1 MSVPLTTLVA
11 QLERGSL
18 SRRDF
23 MRKASALGVSAA
35 GASWLAAGGNPAAA
49 QTPVASPPV
58 GTPAASP
65 VAGAFEAPTFGT
77 EGLERGAAGELR
89 ILWWQAPTVLNP
101 HLNGDAG
108 TQFVLEP
115 LLAYAPDS
123 SIVPVLLQET
133 PTVANGLL
141 AEDFSNVTLVLQDG
155 LLWSDGTPVTA
166 RDIQFTWQW
175 ITTPANSS
183 TSFNQWSAISDIEVV
198 DDLTAKATFGAP
210 AVNWYDPFTNDLIG
224 ALLPAHAFDDDPTNP
239 NDAFQTAPIGTG
251 PYVLESFT
259 PNDQGVYVINENY
272 REPNKPYFSRI
283 VVKGGGDAVAAGRA
297 VLQTGD
303 FDWAW
308 NIQADPD
315 VLADLENGSRFG
327 YLFQTTGVTRE
338 ALYIN
343 FSDPDTEVDGQ
354 RSQKDT
360 PHPILSDKAVREA
373 IALGV
378 DRALIAGEL
387 YGDTELVP
395 SNNLTG
401 IEYYDSP
408 NTTWEFSPEKAAQ
421 VLEDAGWTLD
431 GETRS
436 KDGVELSLDLI
447 ASVNPVRQKT
457 QAIIQQNL
465 KNIGIRLEIP
475 QVDSTVF
482 FDSTAGNDQSLYKM
496 YFDIGLWSS
505 GPNTKIPVT
514 WMSNWYAGE
523 DDANISQ
530 KENNWQ
536 GYNVQRWRNADFD
549 AAFEALRSASTE
561 DEAQQLLWELNDL
574 TINDY
579 AVIPLVLRPFYTAIS
594 NRLELRNQAFEN
606 PFSGYFWNIENWVLA
621 EGESPR

>member
-1 MSVPLTTLVA
+1 MSSSLATLVHRLNSGA
-11 QLERGSL
+11 V

-23 MRKASALGVSAA
+23 MRQATALGVSAA
-35 GASWLAAGGNPAAA
+35 GASWLAAGNNPAAA
-49 QTPVASPPV
+49 Q
-58 GTPAASP
+58 TPAASP
-65 VAGAFEAPTFGT
+65 VAGSFEAPAFGT

-108 TQFVLEP
+108 AQFVLEP
-115 LLAYAPDS
+115 LLSYAPDS
-123 SIVPVLLQET
+123 SIVPVLVEQT
-133 PTVANGLL
+133 PTVENGLL
-141 AEDFSNVTLVLQDG
+141 AEDFSEVTFVLKEG
-155 LLWSDGTPVTA
+155 LLWSDGEPVTA

-175 ITTPANSS
+175 ITEPSNSS
-183 TSFNQWSAISDIEVV
+183 TSFNQWSTISDIEIV
-198 DDLTAKATFGAP
+198 DDRTARVTFSAP

-224 ALLPAHAFDDDPTNP
+224 ALLPAHVFGDDPTNP

-272 REPNKPYFSRI
+272 RDPNKPYFSKI
-283 VVKGGGDAVAAGRA
+283 LVKGGGDAVAAGRA

-308 NIQADPD
+308 NIQADPE

-338 ALYIN
+338 ALYLN
-343 FSDPDTEVDGQ
+343 FSDPDAEVDGQ
-354 RSQKDT
+354 RSEKNT
-360 PHPILSDKAVREA
+360 PHPILSDKAVREG

-378 DRALIAGEL
+378 NREIIAERL
-387 YGDTELVP
+387 YGDASLVP

-401 IEYYDSP
+401 IEFYDSP
-408 NTTWEFSPEKAAQ
+408 NTTWEYNPEKAAQ
-421 VLEDAGWTLD
+421 VLDEAGWVMD
-431 GETRS
+431 GDVRK
-436 KDGVELSLDLI
+436 KDGVELALEI
-447 ASVNPVRQKT
+447 MASVNPVRQKT
-457 QAIIQQNL
+457 QAILQQNL
-465 KNIGIRLEIP
+465 KEIGIRIDIP

-514 WMSNWYAGE
+514 WMSNWYAGP
-523 DDANISQ
+523 DGQNISQ

-536 GYNVQRWRNADFD
+536 GYNVQRWQNDEYD
-549 AAFEALRSASTE
+549 AAFEALREASTE
-561 DEAQQLLWELNDL
+561 EEAQQLLWKLNDL
-574 TINDY
+574 TVNEY

-594 NRLELRNQAFEN
+594 NRLEQRNQAFEN
-606 PFSGYFWNIENWVLA
+606 PFTGYFWNIENWVLA

>member
-1 MSVPLTTLVA
+1 MSSSLATLVNRLHSGA
-11 QLERGSL
+11 V

-23 MRKASALGVSAA
+23 MRQATALGVSAA
-35 GASWLAAGGNPAAA
+35 GASWLAAGNNPAAA
-49 QTPVASPPV
+49 QTPAAS
-58 GTPAASP
+58 PAASP
-65 VAGAFEAPTFGT
+65 VAGNFEAPAFGT

-108 TQFVLEP
+108 AQFVLEP
-115 LLAYAPDS
+115 LLSYAPDS
-123 SIVPVLLQET
+123 SIIPVLVEQT
-133 PTVANGLL
+133 PTVENGLL
-141 AEDFSNVTLVLQDG
+141 AEDFSEVTFVLKEG
-155 LLWSDGTPVTA
+155 LLWSDGEPVTA

-175 ITTPANSS
+175 IIEPSNSS
-183 TSFNQWSAISDIEVV
+183 TSFNQWSTISDIEIV
-198 DDLTAKATFGAP
+198 DDRTARVVFGAP

-224 ALLPAHAFDDDPTNP
+224 ALLPAHIFGDDPTNA
-239 NDAFQTAPIGTG
+239 NDEFQTAPIGTG

-272 REPNKPYFSRI
+272 RDPNKPYFSKI

-308 NIQADPD
+308 NIQADPE

-327 YLFQTTGVTRE
+327 YLLQTTGVTRE

-343 FSDPDTEVDGQ
+343 FSDPDAEVDGQ
-354 RSQKDT
+354 RSEKNT

-378 DRALIAGEL
+378 NREIIAERL
-387 YGDTELVP
+387 YGDASLVP

-401 IEYYDSP
+401 IEFYDSP
-408 NTTWEFSPEKAAQ
+408 NTTWEYNPEKAAQ
-421 VLEDAGWTLD
+421 VLEEAGWMLD
-431 GETRS
+431 GEVRK
-436 KDGVELSLDLI
+436 KDGVELALEI
-447 ASVNPVRQKT
+447 MASVNPVRQKT
-457 QAIIQQNL
+457 QAILQQNL
-465 KNIGIRLEIP
+465 KEIGFRIDIP

-514 WMSNWYAGE
+514 WLSNWYAGK
-523 DDANISQ
+523 DGQNISQ

-536 GYNVQRWRNADFD
+536 GYNVQRWQNEQYD
-549 AAFEALRSASTE
+549 AAFEALKAATTE
-561 DEAQQLLWELNDL
+561 EEAQKLLWELNDL
-574 TINDY
+574 TINEY
-579 AVIPLVLRPFYTAIS
+579 AVIPLVLRPFYTAIA
-594 NRLELRNQAFEN
+594 NRLEQRNQAFEN
-606 PFSGYFWNIENWVLA
+606 PFTGYFWNIENWVLA

>member
-1 MSVPLTTLVA
+1 MKTSLSAL
-11 QLERGSL
+11 LHDFDRGEM

-23 MRKASALGVSAA
+23 MCRATAMGVSAA

-49 QTPVASPPV
+49 QTPVASP
-58 GTPAASP
+58 AASP
-65 VAGAFEAPTFGT
+65 VAGAFVAPSYGT
-77 EGLERGAAGELR
+77 EGLERGAAGELS

-108 TQFVLEP
+108 TQFILEP
-115 LLAYAPDS
+115 LLSYAPDS
-123 SIVPVLLQET
+123 SIIPVLVQET
-133 PTVANGLL
+133 PSVENGLL
-141 AEDFSNVTLVLQDG
+141 EADFSAVTFHLLEG
-155 LLWSDGTPVTA
+155 LLWSDGEPVTA

-175 ITTPANSS
+175 ITEPGNAS
-183 TSFNQWSAISDIEVV
+183 TSFNQWNTIAAVDIV
-198 DDLTAKATFGAP
+198 DDLTARITFTNP

-224 ALLPAHAFDDDPTNP
+224 ALLPAHAFGDDPTNA

-259 PNDQGVYVINENY
+259 PNAQGTYVINENY
-272 REPNKPYFSRI
+272 RNPDKPYFSRI
-283 VVKGGGDAVAAGRA
+283 LVKGGGDAVAAGRA

-308 NIQADPD
+308 NIQADPE
-315 VLADLENGSRFG
+315 VLSELENGSKFG
-327 YLFQTTGVTRE
+327 FLLQTTGVTRA

-343 FSDPDTEVDGQ
+343 FSDPEAEVDGQ

-360 PHPILSDKAVREA
+360 PHPILSDLAVRQA
-373 IALGV
+373 IATGI
-378 DRALIAGEL
+378 DRELIAGRL
-387 YGDTELVP
+387 YGDASLVP

-401 IEYYDSP
+401 IEFYDSP
-408 NTTWEFSPEKAAQ
+408 NTTWEFDAAKAAQ
-421 VLEDAGWTLD
+421 LLEDAGWVLD
-431 GETRS
+431 GSVRK
-436 KDGVELSLDLI
+436 KDGVELSLNI
-447 ASVNPVRQKT
+447 MASVNAVRQKT
-457 QAIIQQNL
+457 QAILKQNL
-465 KNIGIRLEIP
+465 ESIGFRIEIP

-514 WMSNWYAGE
+514 WLGNWYAGPDGE
-523 DDANISQ
+523 NISQ
-530 KENNWQ
+530 QSNDWQ
-536 GYNVQRWRNADFD
+536 GYNVQRWSNAEYD
-549 AAFEALRSASTE
+549 AAYDQLRGAATE
-561 DEAQQLLWELNDL
+561 DEAQQLLWQLNDL
-574 TINDY
+574 TINEV

-606 PFSGYFWNIENWVLA
+606 PFSGYFWNIENWTLA

>member
-1 MSVPLTTLVA
+1 MSADLGKLVT
-11 QLERGSL
+11 QFKTGNL
-18 SRRDF
+18 SRRIF
-23 MRKASALGVSAA
+23 MHQATALGVTAA

-49 QTPVASPPV
+49 QTPGAA
-58 GTPAASP
+58 TPESGP
-65 VAGAFEAPTFGT
+65 FEAPDFGT
-77 EGLERGAAGELR
+77 ENLERGAAGELR
-89 ILWWQAPTVLNP
+89 VLWWQAPTVLNP

-108 TQFVLEP
+108 AQFVLEP
-115 LLAYAPDS
+115 LLSYAPDS
-123 SIVPVLLQET
+123 SIIPVLVEET
-133 PTVANGLL
+133 PTFANGLL
-141 AEDFSNVTLVLQDG
+141 AEDFSNVTFVLKEG
-155 LLWSDGTPVTA
+155 LLWSDGEPVTS
-166 RDIQFTWQW
+166 RDIEFTWQW
-175 ITTPANSS
+175 ITTESNSS
-183 TSFNQWSAISDIEVV
+183 TSFNQWATISGIEIV
-198 DDLTAKATFGAP
+198 DDRTAKITFSAP

-224 ALLPAHAFDDDPTNP
+224 ALLPAHAFDNDPANP

-272 REPNKPYFSRI
+272 RNPNKPYFSRI

-308 NIQADPD
+308 NIQADPE
-315 VLADLENGSRFG
+315 VLTDLDENGDFG

-338 ALYIN
+338 ALYLN
-343 FSDPDTEVDGQ
+343 FADPKTEVDGE

-373 IALGV
+373 IALAV
-378 DRALIAGEL
+378 DRALIAGRL
-387 YGDTELVP
+387 YGDESLVP

-408 NTTWEFSPEKAAQ
+408 NTSWEFNPEKAAQ
-421 VLEDAGWTLD
+421 ILDDAGWVLD
-431 GETRS
+431 GDVRA
-436 KDGVELSLDLI
+436 KDGVKLSLEVM
-447 ASVNPVRQKT
+447 ASVNAVRQKT

-465 KNIGIRLEIP
+465 KQIGIEVQIP

-514 WMSNWYAGE
+514 WMGNWYAGVNDE
-523 DDANISQ
+523 NISQ
-530 KENNWQ
+530 KSNNWQ
-536 GYNVQRWRNADFD
+536 GYNVQRWRNAEYDEAYD
-549 AAFEALRSASTE
+549 ALRVAKTE
-561 DEAQQLLWELNDL
+561 DEAQQLLWTMNDL
-574 TINDY
+574 TVNEY

-606 PFSGYFWNIENWVLA
+606 GFTGYFWNIENWVLA

>member
-1 MSVPLTTLVA
+1 MTSPLAHLMT
-11 QLERGSL
+11 QLERGAI
-18 SRRDF
+18 SRREF
-23 MRKASALGVSAA
+23 LRQATAAGVTAA

-49 QTPVASPPV
+49 QTPVATP
-58 GTPAASP
+58 GATPAA
-65 VAGAFEAPTFGT
+65 APFDVPAFGT

-141 AEDFSNVTLVLQDG
+141 AEDFSTVTLVLQEG

-166 RDIQFTWQW
+166 RDIEFTWQW
-175 ITTPANSS
+175 ITTPTNSS
-183 TSFNQWSAISDIEVV
+183 TSFNQWSAISSIEVV
-198 DDLTAKATFGAP
+198 DDLTAKATFSAP

-224 ALLPAHAFDDDPTNP
+224 ALLPAHAFDDDPANA

-259 PNDQGVYVINENY
+259 PNDQGVYVVNENY

-338 ALYIN
+338 ALYLN
-343 FSDPDTEVDGQ
+343 FSDPETEVDGQ
-354 RSQKDT
+354 RSHRDQ
-360 PHPILSDKAVREA
+360 PHPILSDIAVREA

-387 YGDTELVP
+387 YGDAELVP

-408 NTTWEFSPEKAAQ
+408 NTSWEFNPEKAAQ
-421 VLEDAGWTLD
+421 VLDDAGWTLD

-465 KNIGIRLEIP
+465 KNIGIKLEIP
-475 QVDSTVF
+475 QIDSTVF

-514 WMSNWYAGE
+514 WMSNWYAGP

-530 KENNWQ
+530 QENNWQ
-536 GYNVQRWRNADFD
+536 GYNVQRWRNADYD
-549 AAFEALRSASTE
+549 AAFEALRTSATE
-561 DEAQQLLWELNDL
+561 DEAQQLLWEMNDL

-594 NRLELRNQAFEN
+594 NRLELRNQAFDN

>member
-1 MSVPLTTLVA
+1 MKSHLAPLVNR
-11 QLERGSL
+11 LERGTL

-23 MRKASALGVSAA
+23 MRQATALGVTASGAA
-35 GASWLAAGGNPAAA
+35 WLAAGGNPAAA
-49 QTPVASPPV
+49 QTPVASPEAGTFETPV
-58 GTPAASP
+58 
-65 VAGAFEAPTFGT
+65 FGT
-77 EGLERGAAGELR
+77 DGLERGAAGELR

-108 TQFVLEP
+108 TQFILEP

-123 SIVPVLLQET
+123 TIIPVLVEET

-141 AEDFSNVTLVLQDG
+141 AEDFSEVTFTLKEG
-155 LLWSDGTPVTA
+155 LLWSDGEPVTA

-175 ITTPANSS
+175 ITTPTNSS
-183 TSFNQWSAISDIEVV
+183 TSFNQWATISGVEIV
-198 DDLTAKATFGAP
+198 DDRTAKVTFEAP

-224 ALLPAHAFDDDPTNP
+224 ALLPAHAFDDDPANA

-259 PNDQGVYVINENY
+259 PNDQGTYVINENY

-283 VVKGGGDAVAAGRA
+283 LVKGGGDAVAAGRA

-315 VLADLENGSRFG
+315 VLADLEDGSRFG

-354 RSQKDT
+354 RSQKDQ
-360 PHPILSDKAVREA
+360 PHPILSDIAVREA

-378 DRALIAGEL
+378 DRALIAREL
-387 YGDTELVP
+387 YGDETLVP
-395 SNNLTG
+395 ANNLTG

-408 NTTWEFSPEKAAQ
+408 NTSWEFNQEKAAQ

-436 KDGVELSLDLI
+436 KDGVELALDLV

-465 KNIGIRLEIP
+465 KTIGIRLEIP

-514 WMSNWYAGE
+514 WMSNWYAGP

-530 KENNWQ
+530 QSNNWQ
-536 GYNVQRWRNADFD
+536 GYNVQRWRNADYD
-549 AAFEALRSASTE
+549 AAFEALRAATTE

-574 TINDY
+574 TVNEY

-594 NRLELRNQAFEN
+594 NRLELRNQAFESG
-606 PFSGYFWNIENWVLA
+606 FTGYFWNIENWVLA

>member
-1 MSVPLTTLVA
+1 MSKKLATLVT
-11 QLERGSL
+11 QMQRGSV

-23 MRKASALGVSAA
+23 VRQATALGVTAT

-49 QTPVASPPV
+49 QTPAA
-58 GTPAASP
+58 TPATAP
-65 VAGAFEAPTFGT
+65 FEVPAFGT

-123 SIVPVLLQET
+123 SIVPVLLEQT

-141 AEDFSNVTLVLQDG
+141 AEDFSSVTLVLQDG

-175 ITTPANSS
+175 ITTPTNSS

-198 DDLTAKATFGAP
+198 DDRTGVATFSAP

-224 ALLPAHAFDDDPTNP
+224 ALLPAHAFGDDPANA

-259 PNDQGVYVINENY
+259 PNDQGVYVINDNY
-272 REPNKPYFSRI
+272 REPDKPYFSRI

-315 VLADLENGSRFG
+315 VLANLEEGSRFG
-327 YLFQTTGVTRE
+327 YLYQTTGVTRE
-338 ALYIN
+338 ALYLN

-354 RSQKDT
+354 RSHRSQ
-360 PHPILSDKAVREA
+360 PHPILSDIAVREA

-387 YGDTELVP
+387 YGDAGLAP
-395 SNNLTG
+395 ANNLTG
-401 IEYYDSP
+401 IEFYDSP
-408 NTTWEFSPEKAAQ
+408 NTTWEFNPERAAQ

-436 KDGVELSLDLI
+436 KDGVELSLDLV

-457 QAIIQQNL
+457 QAIIQQNM

-482 FDSTAGNDQSLYKM
+482 FDSTAGNEQSLYKM

-514 WMSNWYAGE
+514 WMSNWYAGP
-523 DDANISQ
+523 DGSNISQ
-530 KENNWQ
+530 QENNWQ
-536 GYNVQRWRNADFD
+536 GYNVQRWQNDEYD
-549 AAFEALRSASTE
+549 EAFEALRVAATE
-561 DEAQQLLWELNDL
+561 DEAQQLLWEMNDL

-594 NRLELRNQAFEN
+594 NRLELRNQAFDN